1 MKLSLMGDFLE
12 DEWKQGKQLTFVNLL
27 KIGLLTVGPSLV
39 WARILSTCAEEMY
52 WVLCL
57 KAYPN
62 FRASNALYGKA
73 KQGCM
78 LIIRTQ
84 WYREKIRL
92 ECCLKGK
99 NRHGWTCKRGT
110 ESDIVEL
117 LSETQQV
124 TAKTKLRDIKLLMF
138 LWENRKNKM
147 NQDKNKK

>member
-1 MKLSLMGDFLE
+1 MGDFLE
-12 DEWKQGKQLTFVNLL
+12 DEWKQGKQLAFVNLL

-73 KQGCM
+73 QQGCM

-84 WYREKIRL
+84 WYREKNKARVL
-92 ECCLKGK
+92 FKGEK
-99 NRHGWTCKRGT
+99 QTWM
-110 ESDIVEL
+110 D
-117 LSETQQV
+117 
-124 TAKTKLRDIKLLMF
+124 M
-138 LWENRKNKM
+138 
-147 NQDKNKK
+147 

>member
-1 MKLSLMGDFLE
+1 MGDFLE

-62 FRASNALYGKA
+62 FRASNALYSKA

-84 WYREKIRL
+84 RYREKNKARVL
-92 ECCLKGK
+92 FKGEK
-99 NRHGWTCKRGT
+99 QTWM
-110 ESDIVEL
+110 D
-117 LSETQQV
+117 
-124 TAKTKLRDIKLLMF
+124 M
-138 LWENRKNKM
+138 
-147 NQDKNKK
+147 